1 MAAEVIGTE
10 GRLVLNRPFLP
21 GLDSEPYRLTFYPAA
36 GEPVQLPVEDQ
47 YLYNGEVEDMH
58 DAILDGKPP
67 YLSLAE
73 TRNHVRTLLALYE
86 SAGSGQVVALNP

>member
-1 MAAEVIGTE
+1 
-10 GRLVLNRPFLP
+10 
-21 GLDSEPYRLTFYPAA
+21 
-36 GEPVQLPVEDQ
+36 VQVPVEDQ

-58 DAILDGKPP
+58 DAILDGKSP

-86 SAGSGQVVALNP
+86 SAGSGQVVTLNP